1 MHSEK
6 GKDLVFLLMQK
17 KGNILGRKNR
27 FVFLG
32 IFNVFQLDDIVLPDE
47 NHPQG
52 KRARLL
58 KMVISL
64 FLMLSIMANQ
74 FFYNENRMDHKYR
87 INLLPVLFKSFWHIF
102 RAS

>member
-17 KGNILGRKNR
+17 KGNVLGRKNR

-47 NHPQG
+47 NHPQQQERKDSQAAENG
-52 KRARLL
+52 YKLVSDA
-58 KMVISL
+58 VNHGESV
-64 FLMLSIMANQ
+64 FLS
-74 FFYNENRMDHKYR
+74 
-87 INLLPVLFKSFWHIF
+87 
-102 RAS
+102 